1 MKAFFGA
8 GFIVLTITLG
18 AIVCKAQQPPAQQ
31 GMQGMPGMTMSQD
44 DKKQEAAIQAS
55 LAKLKPEDRKL
66 AEAQKFC
73 AIQTKNRLGTMGTP
87 IKITI
92 KDQPVFL
99 CCSGCVAKAQASP
112 DKTLASVAALVK
124 ANKKEDPKKA

>member
-1 MKAFFGA
+1 MS
-8 GFIVLTITLG
+8 
-18 AIVCKAQQPPAQQ
+18 PADQ
-31 GMQGMPGMTMSQD
+31 
-44 DKKQEAAIQAS
+44 KQEATIAAN

-73 AIQTKNRLGTMGTP
+73 AIQTKNRLGAMGTP
-87 IKITI
+87 IKITV

-99 CCSGCVAKAQASP
+99 CCNGCVSKAQANP

-124 ANKKEDPKKA
+124 ANKKDDSKKQPTDKG